1 MGLIASLGRFRRR
14 VAEHGV
20 GASLAKLWKDHIF
33 RITHSVILEFRA
45 EWQKPLGLGTL
56 PEGVGFVILPADQ
69 TLPELCDW
77 LAPRK
82 AAFEAMLADGKN
94 AVFVTEGGVAYGCAW
109 ISLTPHRDRKAHEF
123 YDVRPGEAYHY
134 CWLLD
139 PAKRNSKLGMLL
151 CRKTM
156 RYLRRIGIQRQFGI
170 VDLTN
175 KASYLIQ
182 YYFGYREMGHKV
194 THIYVLG
201 TQWTVPSRYSGT
213 LGPQRKSRAAAA

>member
-1 MGLIASLGRFRRR
+1 MGLIASLHRFRRR
-14 VAEHGV
+14 VSDQGV
-20 GASLAKLWKDHIF
+20 LPSLAKLRKDHIF

-45 EWQKPLGLGTL
+45 EWQKPLGLGNL
-56 PEGVGFVILPADQ
+56 PDGVGFVILPSDEP
-69 TLPELCDW
+69 LPALSDW

-94 AVFVTEGGVAYGCAW
+94 AVFITEGGIAYGCAW

-123 YDVRPGEAYHY
+123 YDVLPGEAYHY

-156 RYLRRIGIQRQFGI
+156 RYLRRIGITRQFGI

-182 YYFGYREMGHKV
+182 YYFGYREMGQKV

-201 TQWTVPSRYSGT
+201 SQWTRLSRYSGN
-213 LGPQRKSRAAAA
+213 LGPQRKSRSGPA